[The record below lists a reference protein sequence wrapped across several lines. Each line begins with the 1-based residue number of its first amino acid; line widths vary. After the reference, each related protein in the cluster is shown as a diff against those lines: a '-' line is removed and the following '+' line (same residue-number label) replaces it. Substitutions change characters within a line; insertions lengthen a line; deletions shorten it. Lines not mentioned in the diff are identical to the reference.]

1 MMKLISRRAALLMAA
16 CIPLPALAA
25 SGRVALYKNPNYGL
39 TSSILPLREMDGLPG
54 L

>member
-1 MMKLISRRAALLMAA
+1 VLVGTFTWAQPPSDSNVKFDAPGLI
-16 CIPLPALAA
+16 
-25 SGRVALYKNPNYGL
+25 NPNYGL